1 MRVRG
6 FVDAKINSRLLFTTA
21 IWLDSSVRHCT
32 NFLIDEIGGRSFTC
46 KLDETR
52 VREKSKRV
60 EEFRLPCFTASQT
73 SFYDP
78 LVNRKTKNARNYGS
92 FRSKGYETDV
102 EHRVWYGWRIC
113 ENVSLASPMLP
124 SKPTPMIDHKSG
136 AETNAIKIEVVSLR
150 FSWFSCSIVRV
161 AWLRSSWIVFFAAP
175 TVHAIVVRSVN
186 SVYG

>member
-1 MRVRG
+1 MRVRS

-32 NFLIDEIGGRSFTC
+32 NFLIDEIGGRSFPC

-60 EEFRLPCFTASQT
+60 QEFRLPCFTASQT

-92 FRSKGYETDV
+92 FRSKD
-102 EHRVWYGWRIC
+102 
-113 ENVSLASPMLP
+113 M
-124 SKPTPMIDHKSG
+124 KPTSSIEFDT
-136 AETNAIKIEVVSLR
+136 AEEYARTYRALLLCFLR
-150 FSWFSCSIVRV
+150 NQHR
-161 AWLRSSWIVFFAAP
+161 R
-175 TVHAIVVRSVN
+175 
-186 SVYG
+186 